1 MSAAARLVGVVAV
14 STVAAAVLLRPPAD
28 EWPTFALVLGV
39 PALIAWASVP
49 LLRRWVSGRRSVAA
63 MSLAVGLCSL
73 AVGMLTSSSASRAM
87 FISSHD
93 YRMFLVVLVLASGIA
108 LVVGDQL
115 VTPVARDI
123 RRLGAVAEAVADGDL
138 SQRTRIARR
147 DEVGQAAAAVD
158 RMVARLADAQREREA
173 LAGARQH
180 LLSSVS
186 HDLRTP
192 LAAMRAA
199 VESVR
204 DGVADD
210 PDRYLALVERH
221 LTAMEQLL
229 DQLHQY
235 ARIESG
241 ELGARREVISLAE
254 LADETVEALSPIAE
268 RRGVSLAA
276 VADGPGRVQ
285 VNATEIARVLR
296 NLLDNA
302 IRHSPAGGRVL
313 LSIRGGDG
321 DGDMVRVD
329 VTDEGPGFPDSFR
342 PIAFE
347 PFTRAD
353 EARTSGSSGL
363 GLAIAKALVEGHGGT
378 IELGHGPG
386 GDVIVELPPA
396 ARRPGPTRV
405 G

>member
-1 MSAAARLVGVVAV
+1 MRAALRLVGVVG
-14 STVAAAVLLRPPAD
+14 VAAITAAALLRPPSD
-28 EWPTFALVLGV
+28 EWATFGVVLGA
-39 PALIAWASVP
+39 PALLAWVSVP
-49 LLRRWVSGRRSVAA
+49 LLRRWVTGRSSVAA

-73 AVGMLTSSSASRAM
+73 ATGTITSSSASRAM

-93 YRMFLVVLVLASGIA
+93 YRMFLVLLVLASGIA

-115 VTPVARDI
+115 IAPIARDI
-123 RRLGAVAEAVADGDL
+123 HRLGAVAEAVADGDL
-138 SQRTRIARR
+138 SQRTEIDRR
-147 DEVGQAAAAVD
+147 DEVGRAAAAVD

-173 LAGARQH
+173 VAGARQH

-204 DGVADD
+204 DGLADD
-210 PDRYLALVERH
+210 PDRYLGLVEHH

-241 ELGARREVISLAE
+241 HAGARREVVSLSE
-254 LADETVEALSPIAE
+254 LADETVETLAPIAD
-268 RRGVSLAA
+268 RRSITLMAA
-276 VADGPGRVQ
+276 ADGPAHAS
-285 VNATEIARVLR
+285 VNATEMSRVLR
-296 NLLDNA
+296 NLIDNA
-302 IRHSPAGGRVL
+302 IRHSPYGGRVSL
-313 LSIRGGDG
+313 RIQDG
-321 DGDMVRVD
+321 NPVRVS
-329 VTDEGPGFPDSFR
+329 VTDEGPGFPESFR

-353 EARTSGSSGL
+353 EAREGGGSSGL

-378 IELGHGPG
+378 IRLGTGPG
-386 GDVIVELPPA
+386 GDVVVELPA
-396 ARRPGPTRV
+396 LVRRPGGTPV

>member
-1 MSAAARLVGVVAV
+1 MSVALRLAAVVGVSAV
-14 STVAAAVLLRPPAD
+14 VAAALLRPPAD
-28 EWPTFALVLGV
+28 EWVTFAVVLGV
-39 PALIAWASVP
+39 PALVACASVP
-49 LLRRWVSGRRSVAA
+49 LLRRWVSGRSSVAA

-73 AVGMLTSSSASRAM
+73 AVGMITSSSASRAM

-93 YRMFLVVLVLASGIA
+93 YRLFLVLLVLACGIA

-115 VTPVARDI
+115 VAPVARDI
-123 RRLGAVAEAVADGDL
+123 QRLGAVAEAVADGDL
-138 SQRTRIARR
+138 TQRTDIHRS
-147 DEVGQAAAAVD
+147 DEVGRAAVAVD

-173 LAGARQH
+173 VAGARQH

-210 PDRYLALVERH
+210 PDRYLALVEHH
-221 LTAMEQLL
+221 LTTMEQLL

-241 ELGARREVISLAE
+241 QAARHREVVSLSE
-254 LADETVEALSPIAE
+254 LADETVETLTPIAD
-268 RRGVSLAA
+268 RRGITLVAT
-276 VADGPGRVQ
+276 ADGPAHAS
-285 VNATEIARVLR
+285 VNATEMSRVLR

-313 LSIRGGDG
+313 LRVRDG
-321 DGDMVRVD
+321 ASVVVS

-353 EARTSGSSGL
+353 EARGAGGSSGL

-378 IELGHGPG
+378 IRLGTGPG
-386 GDVIVELPPA
+386 GDVIIELPA
-396 ARRPGPTRV
+396 VARRPGGTPV

>member
-1 MSAAARLVGVVAV
+1 MSAAPRLLAVVVA
-14 STVAAAVLLRPPAD
+14 SSIAAAVLLRPPAE
-28 EWPTFALVLGV
+28 EWPTFAVVLGV
-39 PALIAWASVP
+39 PALIAWVSVP

-73 AVGMLTSSSASRAM
+73 AIGMITSSSASRAM

-115 VTPVARDI
+115 VTPISRDL
-123 RRLGAVAEAVADGDL
+123 RRLGAVATAVADGDL
-138 SQRTRIARR
+138 TQRTEITRR

-241 ELGARREVISLAE
+241 ALGLQRELVSLAE
-254 LADETVEALSPIAE
+254 LADETVEALAPIAD
-268 RRGVSLAA
+268 RRGVVLAA
-276 VADGPGRVQ
+276 TADGPCRAL
-285 VNATEIARVLR
+285 VNVTEISRVLR

-302 IRHSPAGGRVL
+302 IRHSPAGGRVT
-313 LSIRGGDG
+313 LSVTDG
-321 DGDMVRVD
+321 ARIRVD

-353 EARTSGSSGL
+353 EARASGSSGL

-378 IELGHGPG
+378 IALGGGPG
-386 GDVIVELPPA
+386 GDVIVELPAA
-396 ARRPGPTRV
+396 ARSPGTAPV